1 MKFNPAIIS
10 GVFLIEIEPQSDE
23 RGFFARSWC
32 REEFARHGLNAVLS
46 QCSISFNLRRGTLRG
61 MHHQVAPHPE
71 AKLVRCTAGAIYDVA
86 LDLRPDSGTFGR
98 WQAFE
103 LNAANRH
110 MVYVP
115 EGVAHGFQTLADGS
129 EVFYQISEPHY
140 PECARGVRWDDPA
153 FNIAWPLPVSVLS
166 EKDRSYPLLNH
177 VPE

>member
-1 MKFNPAIIS
+1 MKFNPAGIS

-32 REEFARHGLNAVLS
+32 REEFARHGLNAALS
-46 QCSISFNLRRGTLRG
+46 QCSISFNSRCGTLRG

-71 AKLVRCTAGAIYDVA
+71 AKLVRCTAGAIYDVV

-129 EVFYQISEPHY
+129 EVFYQISEPHH

-153 FNIAWPLPVSVLS
+153 FDIAWPLPVSVVS
-166 EKDRSYPLLNH
+166 EKDCSYPLLNH